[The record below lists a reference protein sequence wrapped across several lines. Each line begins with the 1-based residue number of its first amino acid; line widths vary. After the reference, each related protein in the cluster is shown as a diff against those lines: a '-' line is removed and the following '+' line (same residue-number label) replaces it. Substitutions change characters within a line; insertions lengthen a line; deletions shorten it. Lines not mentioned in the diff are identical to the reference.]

1 MPAAAKVALVT
12 GASAGIGRA
21 CADRLS
27 SGGWT
32 VVGASRRG
40 TAGEGWDGLRL
51 DVDDDV
57 AVGREV
63 AHLLGRHAKVD
74 ALVAA
79 AGWGLAGP
87 VEHTPVEEAKAQF
100 ETNFWGAVRVV
111 QAVLP
116 AMRAQRS
123 GRIVLVSSIGGLIGI
138 PFQAFYSA
146 SKFALEGMAEAMAY
160 EVAPF
165 GISVTLVEPGNI
177 ATDFT
182 TSRRMAEASSTD
194 DTYRDALHKAVEMM
208 DRDEAKG
215 AAAGVVAAA
224 IHKVLEARRPPRRV
238 SVGKA
243 GERTGLVAK
252 RLLPFRV
259 FERAAKGS
267 LGVG

>member
-1 MPAAAKVALVT
+1 MARVVLIT
-12 GASAGIGRA
+12 GASAGIGWA
-21 CADRLS
+21 CAQRLDAA
-27 SGGWT
+27 GWV

-40 TAGEGWDGLRL
+40 STVGGGTGVTM
-51 DVDDDV
+51 DVDDDASVRHGV
-57 AVGREV
+57 AGVIDRHGR
-63 AHLLGRHAKVD
+63 VD
-74 ALVAA
+74 AVVAA
-79 AGWGLAGP
+79 AGWGLAGA
-87 VEHTPVEEAKAQF
+87 VEHTTVEEAKAQF
-100 ETNFWGAVRVV
+100 ETNFWGAVRTV
-111 QAVLP
+111 QATLP
-116 AMRAQRS
+116 AMRTHGG
-123 GRIVLVSSIGGLIGI
+123 GRVVLISSIGGVIGI

-165 GISVTLVEPGNI
+165 GVSVTLVEPGNI

-182 TSRRMAEASSTD
+182 TSRRLAEASSTD

-208 DRDEAKG
+208 EHDEANG